1 MNAQV
6 EEAVLHE
13 SERILKWGWF
23 GGRRG
28 FYETWPRCRSRTWAR
43 GGHVPNFTPLTIMP
57 KIRTTRTKK
66 APEGFEE
73 IEPVG
78 MLYCFQCNPR

>member
-1 MNAQV
+1 
-6 EEAVLHE
+6 LHE

-23 GGRRG
+23 WFGERRG
-28 FYETWPRCRSRTWAR
+28 FYGKPGLVAKVELGLWVGTWPLSHLST
-43 GGHVPNFTPLTIMP
+43 LILIIMP
-57 KIRTTRTKK
+57 KIKTTRTKK

-78 MLYCFQCNPR
+78 MIYCFQCNPL